1 MNRAYRGVILID
13 FLLLLALWQGLSL
26 AVASPIFPS
35 PIQVGEKLIEVFLP
49 LLAIHAGWSL
59 WRIACGLCLAVFIG
73 FPLGVAMGY
82 SARVNRLLSPL
93 VYVAYPVPKI
103 ALLPIVMLACG
114 VGETAKI
121 LLIFL
126 ILLFQIVVALRDAVR
141 TIPAETFYPLYSL
154 GAPFSFVF
162 REILWP
168 ASLPKFLTALRV
180 AMATAISVLFFA
192 ETFGT
197 QYGMGYF
204 IMDAWLRVNYLE
216 MYAGIVVL
224 SLMGLFLFGF
234 LDVIERILCRWQ
246 KG

>member
-35 PIQVGEKLIEVFLP
+35 PIQVGEKLIEIFLP

-59 WRIACGLCLAVFIG
+59 WRIVCGLCLAVFIG

-93 VYVAYPVPKI
+93 VYVSYPIPKI

-141 TIPAETFYPLYSL
+141 AIPAETFYPLYSL

-246 KG
+246 KR

>member
-1 MNRAYRGVILID
+1 MKKKYSLIIFVD

-26 AVASPIFPS
+26 SVSSPIFPS
-35 PIQVGEKLIEVFLP
+35 PMQVGRNLADIFFRLIAMHV
-49 LLAIHAGWSL
+49 GWSL
-59 WRIACGLCLAVFIG
+59 WRIACGLFLAVLVG
-73 FPLGVAMGY
+73 FPLGIAMGY
-82 SARVNRLLSPL
+82 SARVNRFLSPL
-93 VYVAYPVPKI
+93 VYISYPIPKI
-103 ALLPIVMLACG
+103 ALLPIVMLAFG

-141 TIPAETFYPLYSL
+141 TIPPETFYPLYSL

-162 REILWP
+162 HEILWP

-180 AMATAISVLFFA
+180 AMATAISVLFFT

-216 MYAGIVVL
+216 MYSGIVVL
-224 SLMGLFLFGF
+224 SFMGLFLFGF
-234 LDVIERILCRWQ
+234 LDVMERLLCRWQ
-246 KG
+246 K